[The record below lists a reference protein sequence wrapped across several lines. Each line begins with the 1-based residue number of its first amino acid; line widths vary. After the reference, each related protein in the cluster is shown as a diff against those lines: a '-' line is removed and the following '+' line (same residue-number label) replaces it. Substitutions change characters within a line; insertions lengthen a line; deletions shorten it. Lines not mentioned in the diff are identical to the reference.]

1 MLYWAWRLRR
11 RRSPEAPPWC
21 HIYLNLLCYW
31 LCKEDPPV
39 DATFT
44 RTIPAH
50 PLTNWS
56 SAGER
61 MVDKR
66 PRCITGQRSQG
77 DFRTV
82 ASSVAS
88 TPHWGGHLSPSA
100 PLPLPSLFPLFHP
113 TPAPNILGPTVTIQP
128 GVDQCKTH
136 NIKAAYFWKCVCVT
150 VRAFH
155 GWRIN
160 LASLLGSPPIFCRS
174 TRFCSEMTNGGF
186 SLFGFYSR
194 GRGSSRWLSAKSD
207 QFRKW
212 AELTLESQFS
222 SEYCCF
228 CYQTLTSQ
236 VPLLYCIHYYQ
247 RRGWGPWL
255 GFDPP
260 FLRRKHSKSFHLTVT
275 NLLQSICSTLQ

>member
-1 MLYWAWRLRR
+1 M
-11 RRSPEAPPWC
+11 P
-21 HIYLNLLCYW
+21 HLL
-31 LCKEDPPV
+31 EP
-39 DATFT
+39 F
-44 RTIPAH
+44 
-50 PLTNWS
+50 PLTHS
-56 SAGER
+56 PTSAVQWREWG
-61 MVDKR
+61 DKR
-66 PRCITGQRSQG
+66 PRCITGQSQG

-82 ASSVAS
+82 ASPMAS

-207 QFRKW
+207 QFGKW
-212 AELTLESQFS
+212 AAAPVNSHLNPGPSIAGAVTLIFSHVTTVIVKQLLKRSWNNTWESRHIQFS
-222 SEYCCF
+222 SEV
-228 CYQTLTSQ
+228 LQ
-236 VPLLYCIHYYQ
+236 VQWRSSEVSDCRTH
-247 RRGWGPWL
+247 
-255 GFDPP
+255 
-260 FLRRKHSKSFHLTVT
+260 
-275 NLLQSICSTLQ
+275 